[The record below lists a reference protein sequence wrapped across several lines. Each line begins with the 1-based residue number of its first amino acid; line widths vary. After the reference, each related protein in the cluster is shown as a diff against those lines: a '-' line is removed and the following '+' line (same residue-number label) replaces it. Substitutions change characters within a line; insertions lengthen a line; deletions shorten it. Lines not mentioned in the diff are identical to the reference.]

1 MTDEELDEVRAEE
14 AWNIIKRN
22 EDQDVAL
29 IAARLAREGWMPPEP
44 VDPDL
49 AEAEYLAQT
58 EEADRL
64 VRGGGYNLGELALA
78 AIKRGRELERAE
90 AKPTFFDALTAN
102 SALCRAEE
110 MIRSARHTLEI
121 ITQPEEK

>member
-1 MTDEELDEVRAEE
+1 MTNEELDEVRAEE

-29 IAARLAREGWMPPEP
+29 IAARLARENWTPPAA
-44 VDPDL
+44 VDPDIARAQHIWDTTYGARYTLNL
-49 AEAEYLAQT
+49 AASAVFEGIKQG
-58 EEADRL
+58 R
-64 VRGGGYNLGELALA
+64 ALA
-78 AIKRGRELERAE
+78 AE
-90 AKPTFFDALTAN
+90 AKPTVFDALTAN

-110 MIRSARHTLEI
+110 MIRAAKRTLEI

>member
-1 MTDEELDEVRAEE
+1 MTNEELDKARAEKAFE
-14 AWNIIKRN
+14 QSKGGDLFTDIA
-22 EDQDVAL
+22 AH
-29 IAARLAREGWMPPEP
+29 AARLAREGWTPPVP

-49 AEAEYLAQT
+49 AEAEDLAN
-58 EEADRL
+58 EYGDKFDNPFL
-64 VRGGGYNLGELALA
+64 DNWFLK

-110 MIRSARHTLEI
+110 MIRFVRCTLEI
-121 ITQPEEK
+121 ITQPEDAA